1 MKLILALL
9 LLFISAQSKAETNS
23 AIPTNIPITLG
34 KNGST
39 VNLSELLLSNK
50 PNVILAAEVACSNQ
64 CGAILKLFRKV
75 LTESKLIPGTDLNI
89 ITLGFGLNDTWQL
102 ARQRALKTYE
112 RFPLRDNIE
121 GFWSFGVSE
130 PEQIN
135 PLFKAIGG
143 DLYVGMVPH
152 TPLVAVLTPDNIV
165 SSIFTTSNLST
176 EGFKK
181 SIEDAR
187 NRVINAWQLPSK
199 HECVGS
205 EAIPGPQAAR
215 GLLAMRLGLVAS
227 LLLFFGVV
235 FILIRRSE
243 A

>member
-1 MKLILALL
+1 MNFIFALL
-9 LLFISAQSKAETNS
+9 LLFIPAQVKAENDTS
-23 AIPTNIPITLG
+23 IPTNIPITLG
-34 KNGST
+34 KDGST
-39 VNLSELLLSNK
+39 ANLSELLLSNK
-50 PNVILAAEVACSNQ
+50 PNIIVATEFACSNQ

-75 LTESKLIPGTDLNI
+75 LTESKLIPGNDLNI
-89 ITLGFGLNDTWQL
+89 VTIGFGSADTWHL

-112 RFPLRDNIE
+112 RFPLRENIE
-121 GFWSFGVSE
+121 GYWSFGVGS
-130 PEQIN
+130 PDQIN
-135 PLFKAIGG
+135 PLFKALGG
-143 DLYVGMVPH
+143 DLHVGMVPH

-165 SSIFTTSNLST
+165 SSIFTTSTLST

-187 NRVINAWQLPSK
+187 NRVINAWQLPTK